1 MRTDRN
7 PIAERAAGTSGPLKA
22 RIAEF
27 EQRLAERR
35 QSNPDEPEPEPLNAE
50 AMLRHRMLHLVEAQL
65 PAVFRDAKLSD
76 LPGEGHPDYA
86 AAQASRAWAAD
97 PAGRSLVHIGGV
109 GAGKTYA
116 AAAQMRRIAGASG
129 AHVRWLAAADL
140 FAGLRP
146 DGALHRAQLVNAG
159 VLVIDD
165 IAAKQLTA
173 WEHDTLGALVDARWR
188 AGRPI
193 VTTSNLNPEELRS
206 ILDEMIWSR
215 LMLGREGARTAVIE
229 GVGPDRRRAS

>member
-7 PIAERAAGTSGPLKA
+7 PIAERSAGTSAPLRA

-27 EQRLAERR
+27 EERLKQRRS
-35 QSNPDEPEPEPLNAE
+35 SNAEPEAEPLDAGTL
-50 AMLRHRMLHLVEAQL
+50 LRRRMLDLVERQL
-65 PAVFRDAKLSD
+65 PAVFKTAKLSD
-76 LPGEGHPDYA
+76 LPSEGHPDAA
-86 AAQASRAWAAD
+86 AAQEARAWADA

-116 AAAQMRRIAGASG
+116 AAAQMRRIAGRDG
-129 AHVRWLAAADL
+129 THVRWLTAADL
-140 FAGLRP
+140 FDGLRP
-146 DGALHRAQLVNAG
+146 DGALHRPSLVSAG

-165 IAAKQLTA
+165 IAAKQLTS
-173 WEHDTLGALVDARWR
+173 WEHDTLGSLVDARWS

-193 VTTSNLNPEELRS
+193 VTTSNLSPEQLRS
-206 ILDEMIWSR
+206 VLDEMIWSR

-229 GVGPDRRRAS
+229 WVGPDRRRGA